1 MWVRLRRARS
11 RAAAASF
18 HDEPEDSMIKLV
30 FTFRRRAGISLEEFH
45 RYWHNEHAE
54 LVSQHA
60 DALRIRRY
68 VQTRASN
75 HELDAVLARA
85 ARRQRQRIRT
95 ARNGGAARRRAT
107 FHRPAEL
114 AHLAGA
120 GERRDTAALAGPTR
134 GL

>member
-1 MWVRLRRARS
+1 
-11 RAAAASF
+11 
-18 HDEPEDSMIKLV
+18 MIKLV

-75 HELDAVLARA
+75 HELDAVLAASRGSEPGRYDA
-85 ARRQRQRIRT
+85 L
-95 ARNGGAARRRAT
+95 
-107 FHRPAEL
+107 AEL
-114 AHLAGA
+114 WWDSIDELLAVSGSESGQLAMGA
-120 GERRDTAALAGPTR
+120 LLEDEQRFIDLPSSHIWLGQESVVIPRP
-134 GL
+134 